1 MKLSRRSLLASAGA
15 LPFTMPAAYAAA
27 ADMYDV
33 PLHADARIIHIT
45 DTHAQA
51 NPVQFRE
58 PSVNIGVGAANGR
71 PPHLVGE
78 AFLKYFDIPAG
89 GSAAHAFTFLDFER
103 AAHKYGPM
111 GGFAHLKT
119 LIDQL
124 RNQAGAS
131 RTMLVDGGDLTQGSG
146 VANLSGG
153 QDMIA
158 LANILGTD
166 VLTGHWEFT
175 YGEDGLAKLIAAFKG
190 KFVAQNVFL
199 TDDAAFANKPAFDTA
214 SGHVFPPFTIREMG
228 GYQIGVIG
236 QAFPYVP
243 IAHPGRFVPD
253 WTFGIHP
260 DTMQKSVN
268 DLRNNHKVDAVVL
281 LSHNG
286 MDTDLALAAQVS
298 GIDIIMGGHTHDAVP
313 IPQIVKNP
321 GGKTFVTNAGSA
333 GKFVAVLDLS
343 LAKGALKGL
352 QYRLLPVY
360 ANEIKADPVMQAE
373 ITKWRAPHQA
383 MLEEK
388 LADVETL
395 LYRRGNFTGTMDQM
409 ICDALLQEMDAQIV
423 LSPGFRWGNSVLAG
437 GPMTMEDLLSE
448 TAMTYGDV
456 YVSMMTGAQIKAA
469 MEDVCDNLFNPDP
482 FYQQGGDMVRV
493 GGMNYA
499 CAPNEKIGNRI
510 SEMTLTNGQLLDAS
524 KTYKVAGWAS
534 VSQPQNTPPV
544 WDVVAKYLRDKK
556 TVRITKPN
564 VTRVIGISKN
574 AGYAQ

>member
-199 TDDAAFANKPAFDTA
+199 TDDAAFANKPAFDNA

>member
-15 LPFTMPAAYAAA
+15 LPFSMPAAYAAA

-146 VANLSGG
+146 VANLSSG

-199 TDDAAFANKPAFDTA
+199 TDDAAFANKPAFDPA

-243 IAHPGRFVPD
+243 IAHPSRFVPD

-260 DTMQKSVN
+260 DTMQKTVN
-268 DLRNNHKVDAVVL
+268 ELRNNHKVDAVVL

-298 GIDIIMGGHTHDAVP
+298 GIDIIMGGHTHDAIP

-343 LAKGALKGL
+343 LSKGALKGL

-360 ANEIKADPVMQAE
+360 SNEIKADPVMAAE

-423 LSPGFRWGNSVLAG
+423 LSPGFRWGNTVLAG

-510 SEMTLTNGQLLDAS
+510 SEMTLTNGQLLDAA

-564 VTRVIGISKN
+564 VTKVIGIGKN
-574 AGYAQ
+574 AGYAP

>member
-15 LPFTMPAAYAAA
+15 LPFTMPAAYAAV

-103 AAHKYGPM
+103 AAHKFGPM

-119 LIDQL
+119 LIDRL

-190 KFVAQNVFL
+190 KFIAQNVFL
-199 TDDAAFANKPAFDTA
+199 TDDAAFANKPAFDAA
-214 SGHVFPPFTIREMG
+214 SGHVFPPFAIREMG

-260 DTMQKSVN
+260 DTMQKTVN
-268 DLRNNHKVDAVVL
+268 DLRDNHKVDAVVL

-313 IPQIVKNP
+313 IPQIVKNA

-360 ANEIKADPVMQAE
+360 SNEIKADPVMQAE

-423 LSPGFRWGNSVLAG
+423 LSPGFRWGNTVLAG

-510 SEMTLTNGQLLDAS
+510 SEMTLSNGQLLDAS

-534 VSQPQNTPPV
+534 VTQPQNTPAV
-544 WDVVAKYLRDKK
+544 WDVVAKYLRAKK

-564 VTRVIGISKN
+564 VTKVIGIGKN
-574 AGYAQ
+574 AGYAL